1 MEESPFD
8 PTRRLCPDGACVG
21 VLGRDG
27 LCSVCGRT
35 ESAAARGDDPLEPAD
50 RAPVDGA
57 SSGEAPDPTS
67 AFRPASSGSA
77 SGFDAKRRL
86 CDDGSCVGLVGADG
100 LCGVCGRKAE

>member
-1 MEESPFD
+1 MQETPFD

-21 VLGRDG
+21 VVGPDG

-35 ESAAARGDDPLEPAD
+35 ESAAARGDDPPEPAD
-50 RAPVDGA
+50 EAPVGGA
-57 SSGEAPDPTS
+57 PSDETPGS
-67 AFRPASSGSA
+67 ASRPASSASA
-77 SGFDAKRRL
+77 SSFAADRRL